1 MKSTGRTTKVLPGG
15 ALVLAGFGAGAV
27 VAVTGSASA
36 ATDTVVSGVSAAAQK
51 LDPTKSVRS
60 DEHLLSVTTAARVRA
75 AALAAYP
82 GATIQRVETDS
93 DGVYEAH
100 IVTKAGAQV
109 IVSVG
114 KDFAVTG
121 TDTGG
126 PRRGPGAGPGGTTS
140 QGSAPDARSDRPCP
154 PSGSDGAAAVPG
166 GRGRSR
172 HDDGVLAVG
181 LA

>member
-1 MKSTGRTTKVLPGG
+1 MKSTGRTTKVLAGG

-36 ATDTVVSGVSAAAQK
+36 ATDTVVSGVGAAAQK

-100 IVTKAGAQV
+100 IVTSGGQQLIVQV
-109 IVSVG
+109 GSDYG
-114 KDFAVTG
+114 VTG
-121 TDTGG
+121 TQTFG
-126 PRRGPGAGPGGTTS
+126 GPGG
-140 QGSAPDARSDRPCP
+140 PP
-154 PSGSDGAAAVPG
+154 PSGSLG
-166 GRGRSR
+166 G
-172 HDDGVLAVG
+172 
-181 LA
+181 

>member
-1 MKSTGRTTKVLPGG
+1 MKSTGRTTKVLAGG

-60 DEHLLSVTTAARVRA
+60 DEHLLSGATATKVRA

-109 IVSVG
+109 FVSVG

-126 PRRGPGAGPGGTTS
+126 PRRGPGAGPGARRPR
-140 QGSAPDARSDRPCP
+140 APRLTPARTDRP